1 MTATAAVSN
10 EISERLIGARNE
22 RGIPSAIFVDDVV
35 TFVGADPVEGIIG
48 ALQQLFSKYKFM
60 ETNLTKTKQSL
71 KVKVPDTKKDLAMLE
86 HLISQRGKDADI
98 ETHFSLADNVFAKAT
113 IDAEVQT
120 VCIWLGANVMVEYSF
135 DEALALLKNNL
146 HTAEQR
152 LEQIESDLGF
162 LRDQIITTEVNMAR
176 IFNHDVRRRRQEKQ
190 QQLPPH
196 VKA

>member
-1 MTATAAVSN
+1 MTTTAAGN
-10 EISERLIGARNE
+10 NIADRLIGARNE
-22 RGIPSAIFVDDVV
+22 RGIPSALFVEDVV
-35 TFVGADPVEGIIG
+35 KFVGADPVEGIIG

-71 KVKVPDTKKDLAMLE
+71 KVKIPDTKKDLAMLE
-86 HLISQRGKDADI
+86 HLISQRGKDENI

-113 IDAEVQT
+113 IDAQVQT

-135 DEALALLKNNL
+135 DEALSLLKNNL

-176 IFNHDVRRRRQEKQ
+176 IFNHDVRRRRQEKLQ
-190 QQLPPH
+190 